1 MDKLSRMHALATDS
15 SGSSRNQVPI
25 RRSNTIAAQ
34 ALPSTGKWP
43 GGHLRSRP
51 AGRSAG
57 EVNLNSRFFLP
68 GLRCSDIASYCPLL
82 GERSSGL
89 DGRESLLVKPR
100 GLSLRGRPRDIRT
113 ERVVFFSVHA
123 LQSQMQE
130 SSQYELSG
138 PGVPTSREGKSL
150 VDTIRSSMQRIS
162 RRD

>member
-1 MDKLSRMHALATDS
+1 MPQTALVQAATKF
-15 SGSSRNQVPI
+15 PF
-25 RRSNTIAAQ
+25 
-34 ALPSTGKWP
+34 
-43 GGHLRSRP
+43 
-51 AGRSAG
+51 AGRTQLPRKRCLRRGNGRAAICGAVPPVEARAKSIF
-57 EVNLNSRFFLP
+57 NSRFFLP